1 MLKQI
6 IYGLLGII
14 GSLMLTIKAH
24 KIVDNTGRIEWAERF
39 FGGAGT
45 YTFVR
50 LLGIF
55 LALFFFFYM
64 FGLVGI
70 VYKEIVNFIYNLFGT
85 AG

>member
-1 MLKQI
+1 MFKQI

-14 GSLMLTIKAH
+14 GSLILTVKAH
-24 KIVDNTGRIEWAERF
+24 KIVDNTGRIQWAERVL
-39 FGGAGT
+39 GGAGT

-55 LALFFFFYM
+55 LSLFFFLYM

-70 VYKEIVNFIYNLFGT
+70 VYKEIVDFIYSLFGI
-85 AG
+85 A